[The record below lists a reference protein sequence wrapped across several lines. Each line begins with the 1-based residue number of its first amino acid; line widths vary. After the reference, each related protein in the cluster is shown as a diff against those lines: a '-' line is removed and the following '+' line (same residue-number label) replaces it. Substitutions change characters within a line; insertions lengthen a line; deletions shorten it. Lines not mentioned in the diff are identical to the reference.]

1 MFLRASEKVTRG
13 VRESAK
19 AADRFASCRE
29 ERLRAER
36 GGLREDLQRR
46 DTGAS
51 GGFLELEEGQQTVKR
66 GETQE
71 SPGSFQLEG
80 SLSGAFSGP
89 YTCCSRSP

>member
-1 MFLRASEKVTRG
+1 MVCRG
-13 VRESAK
+13 AVG
-19 AADRFASCRE
+19 DIF
-29 ERLRAER
+29 R
-36 GGLREDLQRR
+36 GGKRETERERVGEKGCRVGFREDLQRS
-46 DTGAS
+46 DIGAS

-66 GETQE
+66 GETQQ